1 MWTNPFALPLSMDR
15 TNIGNAK
22 VAGMEDDLSLTS
34 NQYSAAILVFQV
46 AYVVFGVPSNMILPR
61 VRPSLYIPFIMILW
75 GTVVACMAAIQ
86 NAGQLHALRFL
97 LGITEAGFSP
107 AVLFM
112 LSMWYRRNEQSK
124 RFMIFWTAGILSG
137 AFAGILAGAIASS
150 LDGRYGIA
158 GWRWLFLV
166 EGVVTVGLA
175 FVAPFFLL
183 DFPTTCKKFS
193 ETERRLAIRRLQADG
208 IISTRNAENEKRMG
222 HLRALKISFLTPR
235 IWVIFLAYVSV
246 VGSYAIQ
253 YFYPTL
259 VEGLGYSSVDAQF
272 MTVPLYVVVL
282 PVSITLC
289 IFANKTPGYRAI
301 YLGAVLVF
309 GAVFFALSAGILAY
323 VPRYVFLCFI
333 NIAIWSAN
341 PLALSFATTTFGSM
355 EPEVRAIC
363 LAIMNG
369 FGNLAQVYGGYL
381 LPDSDAPRYLKGFAT
396 YACIL
401 TVGASL
407 YVTAHFVFRWKP
419 LKAQT

>member
-1 MWTNPFALPLSMDR
+1 MDR

-22 VAGMEDDLSLTS
+22 VAGMAEDLSLTD
-34 NQYSAAILVFQV
+34 NQYSVAILVFQV

-75 GTVVACMAAIQ
+75 GSVVACMAAIQ
-86 NAGQLHALRFL
+86 TPGQLHALRFV
-97 LGITEAGFSP
+97 LGITEAGYSP

-124 RFMIFWTAGILSG
+124 RFMVFWTAAILSG

-158 GWRWLFLV
+158 GWRWLFIV

-175 FVAPFFLL
+175 FIAPFFLL
-183 DFPTTCKKFS
+183 DFPSTCKKFTES
-193 ETERRLAIRRLQADG
+193 ERELAIRRLQADG
-208 IISTRNAENEKRMG
+208 LRSTRNTENENRMS
-222 HLRALKISFLTPR
+222 HLRALRTSFLTPR
-235 IWVIFLAYVSV
+235 LWIIFIAYMTV
-246 VGSYAIQ
+246 VGSFSIS

-259 VEGLGYSSVDAQF
+259 VEGLGYSAVKAQF

-282 PVSITLC
+282 PVAITLC
-289 IFANKTPGYRAI
+289 ICADKTPSYRALYI
-301 YLGAVLVF
+301 GSVLIF
-309 GAVFFALSAGILAY
+309 GTIFFALSAGILAY
-323 VPRYVFLCFI
+323 VPRYAFLCFI
-333 NIAIWSAN
+333 NISIWSAN
-341 PLALSFATTTFGSM
+341 PLALSFASVTFGPL

-381 LPDSDAPRYLKGFAT
+381 FPSADAPRYLKGFAT
-396 YACIL
+396 YAGIL
-401 TVGASL
+401 TVGAVL
-407 YVTAHFVFRWKP
+407 YLTAHFVFRRWP
-419 LKAQT
+419 LKAST